1 MELTNGSKQPIK
13 AGTTTTDVSGRLV
26 ADTIYYLYWK
36 ASDPTVWHTQLAS
49 VWDTNPSSGKVRVAT
64 LTGAATG
71 GKVQV
76 KMVPTSAVSGQ
87 DRLNAN
93 QTVNQDSVT
102 GTEVSTVG
110 SVATTGVRV
119 KFATS
124 GTGAAGSGSAGNFL
138 RGYSTNSVSD
148 TTGTWLDIDGDDESI
163 SIKSGLETSLLLS
176 KFDATGIHFYDGS
189 ANNYILSGFNATGM
203 KFYAGT
209 ASSISDGT
217 TRAHYSGSALTFF
230 NASGKGDGNE
240 LLSLGVGSAQGLN
253 LFGSNTSTTHSSL
266 IRYQARVGGAWATRG
281 YQGLYNDGSV
291 DHLIS
296 YAPNT
301 KIWHISD
308 NVGNNTT
315 VGSTIQFETI
325 SRPSADA
332 AGWKMHSSSDSGDV
346 FRNYF
351 FPWNSGSGSNIV
363 GDTTPDGT
371 DDGHFNYIGYFDTDT
386 RDSEGAITF
395 GPQISQIQSY
405 YVAVGDGTAADPAIV
420 FDDGTGIY
428 SPADNAVGIT
438 AGDSLVAQF
447 DSSGVTIQGALA
459 RTAGVEDMWIPAAAM
474 RPASTN
480 GCSTITD
487 VESTATRP
495 DMQVLD
501 FHQSTQQYAQFS
513 VSMPKSWNEGT
524 ITAQFYWTHATAVS
538 TDVIWA
544 IQGVCVSD
552 NDTIDVAYGTAV
564 TVTDTFHNTAE
575 DLAVSAATGAVTLAG
590 SPAAGDLAFFQV
602 YRDADAGGDTTNSTA
617 ARLIGV
623 KINYTTNAATD
634 A

>member
-93 QTVNQDSVT
+93 QTVNQDSVS
-102 GTEVSTVG
+102 GTEIGTVG

-163 SIKSGLETSLLLS
+163 SIKSGVETSLLLS

-189 ANNYILSGFNATGM
+189 SNNYILSGFNATGM
-203 KFYAGT
+203 KFYSGT

-240 LLSLGVGSAQGLN
+240 LVSLGVGSAQGLN

-281 YQGLYNDGSV
+281 YQGLFNDGSV

-301 KIWHISD
+301 KVWHISD

-325 SRPSADA
+325 SRPSADS

-351 FPWNSGSGSNIV
+351 FPWNSGSGSNIA
-363 GDTTPDGT
+363 GDLTPDGT
-371 DDGHFNYIGYFDTDT
+371 DDGHFNYIGFFDTDT
-386 RDSEGAITF
+386 RDSEGTF
-395 GPQISQIQSY
+395 TSSPIISIIQSY
-405 YVAVGDGTAADPAIV
+405 YISLGDGTAADPALY
-420 FDDGTGIY
+420 FDNGTGIY
-428 SPADNAVGIT
+428 SPADNAVGIS
-438 AGDSLVAQF
+438 AGDSLIAQF

-459 RTAGVEDMWIPAAAM
+459 KTAGTENMWVPAAAM
-474 RPASTN
+474 TPRDNAGCAALATVAAGTN
-480 GCSTITD
+480 G
-487 VESTATRP
+487 RP
-495 DMQVLD
+495 DFHVLD
-501 FHQSTQQYAQFS
+501 FDKDSDEHAQFM
-513 VSMPKSWNEGT
+513 VAMPKSWDGGNVYYYAYWIGIAATTGVTWGVQVLSLNDNEEFD
-524 ITAQFYWTHATAVS
+524 Q
-538 TDVIWA
+538 
-544 IQGVCVSD
+544 
-552 NDTIDVAYGTAV
+552 AYGSAV
-564 TVTDTFHNTAE
+564 LVDDDSQGDVTELLISAKSAAVACSGADG
-575 DLAVSAATGAVTLAG
+575 DLLCFQVFRDVSAGNDDM
-590 SPAAGDLAFFQV
+590 AGD
-602 YRDADAGGDTTNSTA
+602 
-617 ARLIGV
+617 ARLVGLLIE
-623 KINYTTNAATD
+623 YTTNAATD

>member
-1 MELTNGSKQPIK
+1 MANEHNTISWGASVMELTNGSKQPIK

-64 LTGAATG
+64 ITGAATG

-76 KMVPTSAVSGQ
+76 KMVPSSAVSGQ

-93 QTVNQDSVT
+93 QTVNQDSVS
-102 GTEVSTVG
+102 GTEIGTVG

-124 GTGAAGSGSAGNFL
+124 GTGASGSGSAGNFL

-163 SIKSGLETSLLLS
+163 SIKSGVETSLLLS
-176 KFDATGIHFYDGS
+176 KFDATGIHFYNGS
-189 ANNYILSGFNATGM
+189 ANNYILSGFNASGM
-203 KFYAGT
+203 KFYSGT

-217 TRAHYSGSALTFF
+217 TRAHYSGSALTFY
-230 NASGKGDGNE
+230 NASGIGDGNE
-240 LLSLGVGSAQGLN
+240 LVSLGVGSAQGLN
-253 LFGSNTSTTHSSL
+253 LFGSAASLTNPSL
-266 IRYQARVGGAWATRG
+266 IRYQARVGGSWATRG

-301 KIWHISD
+301 KVWHISD

-315 VGSTIQFETI
+315 VGSTIHFETI
-325 SRPSADA
+325 SRPSADE

-351 FPWNSGSGSNIV
+351 FPVNGGSGSNIA
-363 GDTTPDGT
+363 GDLTPDGT
-371 DDGHFNYIGYFDTDT
+371 DDGHFNYIGYHDSDT

-395 GPQISQIQSY
+395 GPQISQIQTY
-405 YVAVGDGTAADPAIV
+405 YISLGDGTAADPALV

-428 SPADNAVGIT
+428 SPSDNAVGIS
-438 AGDSLVAQF
+438 AGDSLISTF
-447 DSSGVTIQGALA
+447 DSSGLTMSTADNVILGDGGNVNISAPLLPTTDHTTSGLTAQMLAGGAIGAMDLVCIHSTTQEIVVADASAVATA
-459 RTAGVEDMWIPAAAM
+459 RTIGIAPAA
-474 RPASTN
+474 
-480 GCSTITD
+480 I
-487 VESTATRP
+487 
-495 DMQVLD
+495 
-501 FHQSTQQYAQFS
+501 
-513 VSMPKSWNEGT
+513 
-524 ITAQFYWTHATAVS
+524 
-538 TDVIWA
+538 
-544 IQGVCVSD
+544 SD
-552 NDTIDVAYGTAV
+552 
-564 TVTDTFHNTAE
+564 E
-575 DLAVSAATGAVTLAG
+575 ATGTVLLQGFIRDDTWDWTTG
-590 SPAAGDLAFFQV
+590 SPLYLSETAGDMTHTAPTTDGAFVQV
-602 YRDADAGGDTTNSTA
+602 V
-617 ARLIGV
+617 GV
-623 KINYTTNAATD
+623 ALEPDVVYFNPSMDIIEHA
-634 A
+634 

>member
-93 QTVNQDSVT
+93 QTVNQDSVS
-102 GTEVSTVG
+102 GTEIGTVG

-163 SIKSGLETSLLLS
+163 SIKSGVETSLLLS

-203 KFYAGT
+203 KFYSGT

-240 LLSLGVGSAQGLN
+240 LVSLGVGSAQGLN

-281 YQGLYNDGSV
+281 YQGLFNDGSV

-301 KIWHISD
+301 KVWHISD

-325 SRPSADA
+325 SRPSADS

-351 FPWNSGSGSNIV
+351 FPWNSGSGSNIA
-363 GDTTPDGT
+363 GDLTPDGT
-371 DDGHFNYIGYFDTDT
+371 DDGHFNYIGFFDTDT
-386 RDSEGAITF
+386 RDSEGTVTESPI
-395 GPQISQIQSY
+395 ISIVQSY
-405 YVAVGDGTAADPAIV
+405 YISLGDGTAADPALY

-428 SPADNAVGIT
+428 SPSNNAVGIS
-438 AGDSLVAQF
+438 AGDSLIAQF

-459 RTAGVEDMWIPAAAM
+459 KTAGTENMWVPAAAM
-474 RPASTN
+474 TPRDNAGCAALATVAAGTN
-480 GCSTITD
+480 G
-487 VESTATRP
+487 RP
-495 DMQVLD
+495 DFHVLD
-501 FHQSTQQYAQFS
+501 FDKDSDEHAQFM
-513 VSMPKSWNEGT
+513 VAMPKSWDGGNVYYYAYWIGIAATTGVTWGVQVLSLNDNEEFD
-524 ITAQFYWTHATAVS
+524 Q
-538 TDVIWA
+538 
-544 IQGVCVSD
+544 
-552 NDTIDVAYGTAV
+552 AYGSAV
-564 TVTDTFHNTAE
+564 LVDDDSQGDVTELLISAKSAAVACSGADG
-575 DLAVSAATGAVTLAG
+575 DLLCFQVFRDVSAGNDDM
-590 SPAAGDLAFFQV
+590 AGD
-602 YRDADAGGDTTNSTA
+602 
-617 ARLIGV
+617 ARLVGLLIE
-623 KINYTTNAATD
+623 YTTNAATD

>member
-1 MELTNGSKQPIK
+1 MANEHNTISWGASVMELTNGSKQPIK

-64 LTGAATG
+64 ITGAATG

-76 KMVPTSAVSGQ
+76 KMVPSSAVSGQ

-93 QTVNQDSVT
+93 QTVNQDSVS
-102 GTEVSTVG
+102 GTEIGTVG

-124 GTGAAGSGSAGNFL
+124 GTGASGSGSAGNFL

-163 SIKSGLETSLLLS
+163 SIKSGVETSLLLS
-176 KFDATGIHFYDGS
+176 KFDATGIHFYNGS
-189 ANNYILSGFNATGM
+189 ANNYILSGFNASGM
-203 KFYAGT
+203 KFYSGT

-217 TRAHYSGSALTFF
+217 TRAHYSGSALTFY
-230 NASGKGDGNE
+230 NASGIGDGNE
-240 LLSLGVGSAQGLN
+240 LVSLGVGSAQGLN
-253 LFGSNTSTTHSSL
+253 LFGSAASLTNPSL
-266 IRYQARVGGAWATRG
+266 IRYQARVGGSWATRG

-301 KIWHISD
+301 KVWHISD

-315 VGSTIQFETI
+315 VGSTIHFETI
-325 SRPSADA
+325 SRPSADE

-351 FPWNSGSGSNIV
+351 FPVNGGSGSNIA
-363 GDTTPDGT
+363 GDLTPDGT
-371 DDGHFNYIGYFDTDT
+371 DDGHFNYIGYFDSDT

-395 GPQISQIQSY
+395 GPQISQIQTY
-405 YVAVGDGTAADPAIV
+405 YISLGDGTAADPALV

-428 SPADNAVGIT
+428 SPSDNAVGIS
-438 AGDSLVAQF
+438 AGDSLISTF
-447 DSSGVTIQGALA
+447 DSSGLTMSTADNVILGDGGNVNISAPLLPTTDHTTSGLTAQMLAGGAIGAMDLVCIHSTTQEIVVADASAVATA
-459 RTAGVEDMWIPAAAM
+459 RTIGIAPAA
-474 RPASTN
+474 
-480 GCSTITD
+480 I
-487 VESTATRP
+487 
-495 DMQVLD
+495 
-501 FHQSTQQYAQFS
+501 
-513 VSMPKSWNEGT
+513 
-524 ITAQFYWTHATAVS
+524 
-538 TDVIWA
+538 
-544 IQGVCVSD
+544 SD
-552 NDTIDVAYGTAV
+552 
-564 TVTDTFHNTAE
+564 E
-575 DLAVSAATGAVTLAG
+575 ATGTVLLQGFIRDDTWDWTTG
-590 SPAAGDLAFFQV
+590 SPLYLSETAGDMTHTAPTTDGAFVQV
-602 YRDADAGGDTTNSTA
+602 V
-617 ARLIGV
+617 GV
-623 KINYTTNAATD
+623 ALEPDVVYFNPSMDIIEHA
-634 A
+634 